1 MKLFSRVISLSAIAA
16 ATSSLLIG
24 CSGDDSSGIQAP
36 PPAVSVIKVTT
47 SPVGDYRE
55 YVARTQAHR
64 EVELRARVE
73 GTLIER
79 DFREGQSVQE
89 DQLLFKID
97 PASFLADV
105 KKANAQLNSQ
115 LAAYRRAERDM
126 ERGKELAPQGYIS
139 QSDLDKLISNADQAS
154 AQVESAKA
162 ALKQAKLNLD
172 YTDISSP
179 FDGQVGKA
187 YFSEGNLVGP
197 SSGPLATLVDIDPIY
212 VNFQV
217 DEDLYVTYLQYK
229 AVQGEQSL
237 SSDNVKI
244 TLRLPNDTVLPS
256 PGKLNFTDTQVDQ
269 TTGTI
274 NLRAQFD
281 NPDSVVL
288 PGLYVTLMMEATDKK
303 ELPLIPQASVQENQ
317 QGKFVL
323 VIDENNTVKP
333 QPVDM
338 GRRINAMWVVNKG
351 LNGGEQIIIEG
362 LQKVRPGIQVAP
374 SLKLIDQA
382 TGALSEATSASTQT
396 PIPDKATDS
405 ASSSNREEG

>member
-1 MKLFSRVISLSAIAA
+1 MKLFSRALSF
-16 ATSSLLIG
+16 SLLVAASGSLLVG
-24 CSGDDSSGIQAP
+24 CGNGDGSDIQAP
-36 PPAVSVIKVTT
+36 PPSVSVIKVTT
-47 SPVGDYRE
+47 SPVGEYRE
-55 YVARTQAHR
+55 YVARTEAHK

-79 DFREGQSVQE
+79 DFREGQSVRQ
-89 DQLLFKID
+89 DQLLFRID
-97 PASFLADV
+97 PASFQADF

-172 YTDISSP
+172 YTDISAP

-197 SSGPLATLVDIDPIY
+197 SSGPLATLVDINPIY

-217 DEDLYVTYLQYK
+217 DEDLYVTYLQHK
-229 AVQGEQSL
+229 AVQGEESL
-237 SSDNVKI
+237 SADNVQI
-244 TLRLPNDTVLPS
+244 TLRLPNDTVLPT

-288 PGLYVTLMMEATDKK
+288 PGLYVTLMIEATDKK

-323 VIDENNTVKP
+323 VVDENNTVKP

-362 LQKVRPGIQVAP
+362 LQKVRPGVVVAP
-374 SLKLIDQA
+374 SLKIVDLT
-382 TGALSEATSASTQT
+382 TGALTDTTQG
-396 PIPDKATDS
+396 
-405 ASSSNREEG
+405 SSSSTDREEG

>member
-1 MKLFSRVISLSAIAA
+1 MMLFSRALSLSLLVT
-16 ATSSLLIG
+16 ATGSLLIG
-24 CSGDDSSGIQAP
+24 CGGNGGDSDIQAP
-36 PPAVSVIKVTT
+36 PPSVSVIKVTT

-55 YVARTQAHR
+55 YVARTEAHK

-126 ERGKELAPQGYIS
+126 ARGKELAPQGYIS

-172 YTDISSP
+172 YTDISAP

-217 DEDLYVTYLQYK
+217 DEDLYVTYLQHK
-229 AVQGEQSL
+229 AVQGEKSL
-237 SSDNVKI
+237 SSDNVKL
-244 TLRLPNDTVLPS
+244 TLRLPNDTVLPN

-281 NPDSVVL
+281 NPDNVVL

-323 VIDENNTVKP
+323 VVDENNTVKP

-362 LQKVRPGIQVAP
+362 LQKVRPGVVVAP
-374 SLKLIDQA
+374 SLKMVDLT
-382 TGALSEATSASTQT
+382 TGALTDTTQG
-396 PIPDKATDS
+396 
-405 ASSSNREEG
+405 SSSSTDREEG

>member
-1 MKLFSRVISLSAIAA
+1 MILFSRALSLSLLVT
-16 ATSSLLIG
+16 ATGSLLIG
-24 CSGDDSSGIQAP
+24 CSGDGGDSDIKAP
-36 PPAVSVIKVTT
+36 PPSVSVIKVET

-55 YVARTQAHR
+55 YVARTEAHK

-89 DQLLFKID
+89 NQLLFKID

-126 ERGKELAPQGYIS
+126 ARGKELAPQGYIS

-172 YTDISSP
+172 YTDISAP

-217 DEDLYVTYLQYK
+217 DEDLYVTYLQHK

-237 SSDNVKI
+237 SSDNVKL
-244 TLRLPNDTVLPS
+244 TLRLPNNTVLPN

-281 NPDSVVL
+281 NPDNVVL

-323 VIDENNTVKP
+323 VVDENNTVKP

-362 LQKVRPGIQVAP
+362 LQKVRPGVVVAP
-374 SLKLIDQA
+374 SLKMVDLT
-382 TGALSEATSASTQT
+382 TGALTDTTQG
-396 PIPDKATDS
+396 
-405 ASSSNREEG
+405 SSSSTDREEG